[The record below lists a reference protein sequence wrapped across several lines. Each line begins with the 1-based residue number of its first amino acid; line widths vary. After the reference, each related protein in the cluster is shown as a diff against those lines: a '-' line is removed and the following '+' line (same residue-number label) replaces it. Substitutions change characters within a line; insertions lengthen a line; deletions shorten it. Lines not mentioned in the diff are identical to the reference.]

1 MTFRYVLALG
11 LVAILSI
18 AAYLM
23 LYKIIIYQRTSA
35 AQVNLSGSLR
45 MLSQRA
51 AIYSMRL
58 VKTHNVHEQALCR
71 QELSSIASRIEEI
84 CTGLMNGS
92 HKLNLPGNPSQAIR
106 AIFFD
111 EPVILEKQLRD
122 YVTEITALIH
132 DRAGKLNRNNLH
144 LSYILKASE
153 SKLLKSL
160 EIVVKQYQKESE
172 VNIAGL
178 QKLEIG
184 VLGFLLFVLLMEA
197 LFVFRPMVLRVKKKT
212 YKLIQS
218 EARTSSII
226 QNALDGII
234 TFDEHG
240 IIEVFNPAA
249 EKIFNYTPLEIKGRN
264 IKDMSLEFYYGVFN
278 DFMHDGK
285 GNLNLRVHDISGRRK
300 DETIFPMDIA
310 LSELCI
316 DNKRMFVMVMR
327 DTTERKRKEEELKKL
342 NESLEERVAER
353 TKELANSN
361 KMLQTEIAEHKKTVD
376 EQARLR
382 EQLYHAQKLDA
393 IGKLAGNISHDFR
406 NIITTIIGYG
416 NLLHA
421 EVRGN
426 NTLKEY
432 VQKILMSADNANNLT
447 KGLLSFSRK
456 EADVQ
461 EPVCINETVV
471 RTINLLSR
479 LMKNDIACRV
489 ALTDNNC
496 VVMANKGQLEQI
508 LMNIA
513 TNARDAM
520 PDGGLFAISTN
531 IVELGDEFVRAYKYG
546 KAGRFVSITL
556 SDTGIGMS
564 REVKE
569 RIFEP
574 FFTTKDA
581 GRGTG
586 LGLAIVY
593 GIVRQHNGYIE
604 VSSEPGKGT
613 TFILYFPVSEL
624 TPERKEAEVFPIP
637 AGGEETI
644 LIADDEED
652 IRALLK
658 KVFEAYGYKVVVA
671 VDGEDAIYKFR
682 ENKGGVDLLIFDLI
696 MPKKNGKEA
705 YSAIKDIKPGIKALF
720 LSASDENVTGERII
734 SNGVVK
740 YISKP
745 ASPTELLKTARL
757 ILDKRHN
764 G

>member
-1 MTFRYVLALG
+1 
-11 LVAILSI
+11 
-18 AAYLM
+18 
-23 LYKIIIYQRTSA
+23 
-35 AQVNLSGSLR
+35 
-45 MLSQRA
+45 
-51 AIYSMRL
+51 
-58 VKTHNVHEQALCR
+58 
-71 QELSSIASRIEEI
+71 
-84 CTGLMNGS
+84 
-92 HKLNLPGNPSQAIR
+92 
-106 AIFFD
+106 
-111 EPVILEKQLRD
+111 
-122 YVTEITALIH
+122 
-132 DRAGKLNRNNLH
+132 
-144 LSYILKASE
+144 
-153 SKLLKSL
+153 
-160 EIVVKQYQKESE
+160 
-172 VNIAGL
+172 
-178 QKLEIG
+178 
-184 VLGFLLFVLLMEA
+184 
-197 LFVFRPMVLRVKKKT
+197 
-212 YKLIQS
+212 
-218 EARTSSII
+218 
-226 QNALDGII
+226 
-234 TFDEHG
+234 
-240 IIEVFNPAA
+240 
-249 EKIFNYTPLEIKGRN
+249 
-264 IKDMSLEFYYGVFN
+264 
-278 DFMHDGK
+278 
-285 GNLNLRVHDISGRRK
+285 
-300 DETIFPMDIA
+300 
-310 LSELCI
+310 
-316 DNKRMFVMVMR
+316 
-327 DTTERKRKEEELKKL
+327 
-342 NESLEERVAER
+342 
-353 TKELANSN
+353 
-361 KMLQTEIAEHKKTVD
+361 
-376 EQARLR
+376 
-382 EQLYHAQKLDA
+382 
-393 IGKLAGNISHDFR
+393 
-406 NIITTIIGYG
+406 
-416 NLLHA
+416 
-421 EVRGN
+421 
-426 NTLKEY
+426 
-432 VQKILMSADNANNLT
+432 
-447 KGLLSFSRK
+447 
-456 EADVQ
+456 
-461 EPVCINETVV
+461 
-471 RTINLLSR
+471 
-479 LMKNDIACRV
+479 
-489 ALTDNNC
+489 
-496 VVMANKGQLEQI
+496 MANKGQLEQI

-531 IVELGDEFVRAYKYG
+531 VVELGDEFVRAYKYG